1 MSLGVLH
8 EPLVHAV
15 HRLVVRSPEMRLR
28 PVGLQPLLEQVL
40 VVRVA
45 AAAEPNVGHLR
56 VSAAGR
62 GLTHH
67 CATVA
72 GVEEDRREAVELLGV
87 EQDLHR
93 PVDRP
98 PVLAIAR
105 DEAEVAELE
114 LKCADLGDAR
124 PVIVCGLE
132 PRGMLDALSRS

>member
-1 MSLGVLH
+1 MPLGVLH

-72 GVEEDRREAVELLGV
+72 GVEEDRREAVELLSV

-93 PVDRP
+93 PIDRP
-98 PVLAIAR
+98 PVLGVAG

-124 PVIVCGLE
+124 PIVVCDQQC
-132 PRGMLDALSRS
+132 RT